1 MGRRSRQRDAA
12 AGAPR
17 APRPTTP
24 AAPATPRQPP
34 SAPRLRASRDELP
47 QAPWHPVPLVELCVL
62 AGIVLLVVGFT
73 SDGSRREL
81 LVTTGVLL
89 SAVAGLEQVVREHFA
104 GYRSHT
110 TLLTLAAFLLVG
122 APVGYFTIR
131 LIGVVAGIA
140 AAAAA
145 YAWLRAAFARRAGG
159 LTWRA

>member
-17 APRPTTP
+17 PP
-24 AAPATPRQPP
+24 APARSTPPPP
-34 SAPRLRASRDELP
+34 SAPRRRASRDELP
-47 QAPWHPVPLVELCVL
+47 KAPWHPVPLVEIAVLC
-62 AGIVLLVVGFT
+62 GIVALVAGFA

-89 SAVAGLEQVVREHFA
+89 CALAGLDQVVREHFA

-110 TLLTLAAFLLVG
+110 TVLTLAAFLLVG

-131 LIGVVAGIA
+131 IIGIVAGIA

-145 YAWLRAAFARRAGG
+145 YAALRAAFARRAGG

>member
-12 AGAPR
+12 AGAPSAR
-17 APRPTTP
+17 RPDVAARPTPP
-24 AAPATPRQPP
+24 APPATPR
-34 SAPRLRASRDELP
+34 LRARREELP
-47 QAPWHPVPLVELCVL
+47 KAPWHPFPLVELAVL
-62 AGIVLLVVGFT
+62 VGLIALVAGFV
-73 SDGSRREL
+73 SDGSRRSV

-89 SAVAGLEQVVREHFA
+89 CTLAGLDQVVREHFA

-110 TLLTLAAFLLVG
+110 TVLTLAAFLLVG

-131 LIGVVAGIA
+131 LIGIIAGVA

-145 YAWLRAAFARRAGG
+145 YAALRAAFARRAGG